1 MGQLKLVLEG
11 EFTMKLLNALLLK
24 MLGIMILINL
34 SMGDE
39 HYGPPEH
46 HYEPP
51 KEHHEVSEPHY
62 GQPDP
67 YHDSSHHE
75 KDDHKCVDISTWSE
89 LKFKK
94 VEKEHCKVEYEK
106 ITEKKQDKVCSD
118 VTSIHCT
125 VLPYTECEMKIKTE
139 KHYSCEWFW
148 N

>member
-1 MGQLKLVLEG
+1 MGHQLKLVLEG

-34 SMGDE
+34 SMGDK
-39 HYGPPEH
+39 HYGPQDHHYEPPKHHYEPPKDHYGLPEP

-106 ITEKKQDKVCSD
+106 SLK
-118 VTSIHCT
+118 
-125 VLPYTECEMKIKTE
+125 
-139 KHYSCEWFW
+139 
-148 N
+148 